1 MLPGLVARK
10 AEDQKD
16 EKYRDV
22 VLTST
27 PRATFIP
34 LALELGGTWGD
45 RASDFFREAG
55 RRKGG
60 SRSEQAAFL
69 TYWLRF
75 CLSVVGQ
82 IGERVDGLG
91 ARCVEYKVSRE

>member
-22 VLTST
+22 VLTSA

-45 RASDFFREAG
+45 RA
-55 RRKGG
+55 
-60 SRSEQAAFL
+60 
-69 TYWLRF
+69 
-75 CLSVVGQ
+75 
-82 IGERVDGLG
+82 
-91 ARCVEYKVSRE
+91 